1 MKKIAI
7 LVLLALLVAVAPVIA
22 SSVHLKGGK
31 KAQPAFTDY
40 GLTLNAAGELAGLG
54 NGDVLVSMD
63 ATADVTATCTN
74 QGGNQAPGQNPAPIT
89 VTGSQAIPEEE
100 VKNGNTPFSVTTIA
114 PDPIIPGAPDCP
126 NPNWTEE
133 ITDLAFTSA
142 TITVEQP
149 EGSVVL
155 IVDCSFDAPTSDG
168 PVPKNSVSCTQT
180 QP

>member
-74 QGGNQAPGQNPAPIT
+74 QGGNQAPGQ
-89 VTGSQAIPEEE
+89 S
-100 VKNGNTPFSVTTIA
+100 S
-114 PDPIIPGAPDCP
+114 
-126 NPNWTEE
+126 
-133 ITDLAFTSA
+133 
-142 TITVEQP
+142 
-149 EGSVVL
+149 
-155 IVDCSFDAPTSDG
+155 
-168 PVPKNSVSCTQT
+168 
-180 QP
+180 